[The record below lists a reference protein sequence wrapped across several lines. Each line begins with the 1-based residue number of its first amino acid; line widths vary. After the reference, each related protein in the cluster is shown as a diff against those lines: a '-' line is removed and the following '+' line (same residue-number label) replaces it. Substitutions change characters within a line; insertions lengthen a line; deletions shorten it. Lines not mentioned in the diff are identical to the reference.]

1 MKLYISLLYLF
12 TFLIISKISYSKEM
26 SVVSLFESEDLVKR
40 LKPLD
45 LNEAGS
51 RPWIEQVDNNDAKNW
66 FH

>member
-1 MKLYISLLYLF
+1 
-12 TFLIISKISYSKEM
+12 M

-51 RPWIEQVDNNDAKNW
+51 RPWIEQVDNDDVKNW
-66 FH
+66 FHR